1 MIEANMF
8 APQELIIILL
18 IALVLFGGKKLPELG
33 SSLGKAIREFRRA
46 TEEFQ
51 HPVEPA
57 RPPAP
62 PPALT
67 TKTAHPTG
75 RAAGMQRAE
84 EGIGGEPEA
93 LEPGTRVR

>member
-1 MIEANMF
+1 MF

-18 IALVLFGGKKLPELG
+18 IALVLFGGKKLPEVG
-33 SSLGKAIREFRRA
+33 SALGKAIREFKRA
-46 TEEFQ
+46 TEELQ

-62 PPALT
+62 PPALST
-67 TKTAHPTG
+67 QTGHPAG
-75 RAAGMQRAE
+75 RAAGIERAE